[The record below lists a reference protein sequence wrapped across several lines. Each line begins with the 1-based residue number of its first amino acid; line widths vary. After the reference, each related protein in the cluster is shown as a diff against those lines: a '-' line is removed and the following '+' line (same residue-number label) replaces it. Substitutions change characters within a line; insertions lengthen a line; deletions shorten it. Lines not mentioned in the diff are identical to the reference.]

1 MLKQDNNVVMSLFGG
16 KPVKRP
22 LLVTFR
28 IDERVW
34 EAFGEYAEN
43 KNTDRSKLINKYIKK
58 CLELEKD

>member
-1 MLKQDNNVVMSLFGG
+1 MLKQDNNVVMALFGG

-28 IDERVW
+28 IDERLGSVRRIRRKQKYRPFQ
-34 EAFGEYAEN
+34 AN
-43 KNTDRSKLINKYIKK
+43 QQYIKK